1 MRVVTTA
8 ADIGPRYAGHS
19 RAVVMTMGALHEG
32 HLSLVRT
39 ARAAADEVVVS
50 IFVNPL
56 QFDQPE
62 DLARYPRTLDED
74 VAMLEAEGVDVVFAP
89 LASDMYPQGDPIV
102 RVSAGRIGQVFEG
115 AHRPGHFD
123 GVLTVVIKMLHMT
136 RPDLAIFGQKDAQQ
150 LIAIKAMVR
159 DLDVRSEIV
168 GSPTARDADGLAL
181 SSRNRFLSEADH
193 ANALSLSG
201 ALLAAVSRAEAGDG
215 VGEVLAAGY
224 AVLADAPEV
233 HLDYF
238 AALDPKTSEAVSS
251 GYVGDVIIAVAAR
264 VGETRLIDNMAA
276 KIKGNPS

>member
-8 ADIGPRYAGHS
+8 ADIGPRYAGHA

-102 RVSAGRIGQVFEG
+102 RVSAGRIGQEFEG

-238 AALDPKTSEAVSS
+238 AALDPNTSEAVSS

>member
-1 MRVVTTA
+1 MRVVKKA
-8 ADIGPRYAGHS
+8 VDIGPRYAGHS

-74 VAMLEAEGVDVVFAP
+74 VEMLEAAGVDVLFAP
-89 LASDMYPQGDPIV
+89 LASDMYPRGDPIV

-123 GVLTVVIKMLHMT
+123 GVLTVVIKLLHMT

-168 GSPTARDADGLAL
+168 GSPTIRNAEGLAL

-193 ANALSLSG
+193 ANALNLSG

-224 AVLADAPEV
+224 AVLADAPQV
-233 HLDYF
+233 QLDYF
-238 AALDPKTSEAVSS
+238 VALDPGTSEAVPS
-251 GYVGDVIIAVAAR
+251 GHVGDVILAVAAR

-276 KIKGNPS
+276 KIKGSTS